1 MATQLE
7 QELITAERFAAM
19 TFDFPAE
26 LVRGEIVETN
36 DRTVQVFRPDARPRE
51 LASSDTLESPDVLP
65 GFSCSVAAFF
75 EGI

>member
-7 QELITAERFAAM
+7 QELVTAERFAAM
-19 TFDFPAE
+19 TFDVPAD

-65 GFSCSVAAFF
+65 GFCSVAAFF